1 MSSSGIK
8 GLELALK
15 ADKKKAEQAMEKVIY
30 ENVQGIVT
38 SMVAEAQEGSY
49 QHASY
54 LLDRVFG
61 KAKQVVDVESAGQPI
76 IFMPTALIQK
86 FALDKPVEADKVGEE
101 DEYLVPTK
109 EDEDEGEKQL

>member
-1 MSSSGIK
+1 MATSGIK

-15 ADKKKAEQAMEKVIY
+15 ADKKKAEQAMEKAIY
-30 ENVQGIVT
+30 DNVQGIVT

-86 FALDKPVEADKVGEE
+86 FALDKPVDAEKISES
-101 DEYLVPTK
+101 DEYLVPN
-109 EDEDEGEKQL
+109 EDSVNPL

>member
-15 ADKKKAEQAMEKVIY
+15 ADKKKAEQAMEKAIY

-38 SMVAEAQEGSY
+38 SMVAEAKEGSY

-61 KAKQVVDVESAGQPI
+61 KAKQQIDVESGGQPI
-76 IFMPTALIQK
+76 VFMPAALITK
-86 FALDKPVEADKVGEE
+86 FGLDKPVEAEKIEE
-101 DEYLVPTK
+101 PNVYSTE
-109 EDEDEGEKQL
+109 EHEEK

>member
-1 MSSSGIK
+1 MATSGIK

-15 ADKKKAEQAMEKVIY
+15 ADKKKAEQAMEKAIY
-30 ENVQGIVT
+30 DNVQGIVT

-76 IFMPTALIQK
+76 IFMPTALIAK
-86 FALDKPVEADKVGEE
+86 FGLDKPIDDEVVAEKVEEPNVYSTEE
-101 DEYLVPTK
+101 YE
-109 EDEDEGEKQL
+109 EK